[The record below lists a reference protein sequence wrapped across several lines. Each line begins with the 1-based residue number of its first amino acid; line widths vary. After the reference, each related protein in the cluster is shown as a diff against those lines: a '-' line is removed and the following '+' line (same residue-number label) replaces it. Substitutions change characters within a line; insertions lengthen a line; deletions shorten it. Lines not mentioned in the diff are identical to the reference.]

1 MPATVQFV
9 EKNTAT
15 PTLTDKTSGS
25 VRLKKADN
33 ATVDLLNP
41 LVKPVAGSDWSF
53 EKWMRMNVTGGTYS
67 QITNIKFYTDGA
79 NGLGTG
85 VSLWAKAV
93 TTYTTPVQGSSSAGY
108 TNAFTY
114 TSGSSLSLGA
124 GPFTGTGEKGDHVVL
139 LAEIVNTVSGGL
151 TPSETITLGWDEI

>member
-1 MPATVQFV
+1 
-9 EKNTAT
+9 
-15 PTLTDKTSGS
+15 
-25 VRLKKADN
+25 
-33 ATVDLLNP
+33 
-41 LVKPVAGSDWSF
+41 
-53 EKWMRMNVTGGTYS
+53 
-67 QITNIKFYTDGA
+67 
-79 NGLGTG
+79 
-85 VSLWAKAV
+85 LWAKAV
-93 TTYTTPVQGSSSAGY
+93 ATYATPVQGSSSAGY